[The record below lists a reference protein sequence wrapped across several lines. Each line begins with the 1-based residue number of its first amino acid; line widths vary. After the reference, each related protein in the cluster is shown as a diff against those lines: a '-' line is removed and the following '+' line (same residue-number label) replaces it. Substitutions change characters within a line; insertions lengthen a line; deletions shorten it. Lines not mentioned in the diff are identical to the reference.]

1 MICWYLEHWLGC
13 FGWSGN
19 VLSSFSCQI
28 MGCMLV
34 VSESLLSKVF
44 PGIANI
50 WKMRGAYI
58 LLDPHSGGGHSSV
71 IWPGQTGRESRRG
84 QRPM

>member
-1 MICWYLEHWLGC
+1 M
-13 FGWSGN
+13 
-19 VLSSFSCQI
+19 
-28 MGCMLV
+28 

-58 LLDPHSGGGHSSV
+58 LRDPHTGGGHPSV
-71 IWPGQTGRESRRG
+71 IWPGETGRESRRRL
-84 QRPM
+84 RPT